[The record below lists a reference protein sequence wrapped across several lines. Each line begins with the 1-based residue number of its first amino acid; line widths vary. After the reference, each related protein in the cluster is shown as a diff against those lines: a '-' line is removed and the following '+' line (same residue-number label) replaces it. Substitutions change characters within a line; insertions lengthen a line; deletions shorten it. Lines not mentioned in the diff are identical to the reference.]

1 MRQGRCASRGYQ
13 GVDIDENG
21 ALGATGCDFGSTGMR
36 E

>member
-1 MRQGRCASRGYQ
+1 MRQCRCVSPGYQ

-21 ALGATGCDFGSTGMR
+21 ALGATGCDFSSTGMR